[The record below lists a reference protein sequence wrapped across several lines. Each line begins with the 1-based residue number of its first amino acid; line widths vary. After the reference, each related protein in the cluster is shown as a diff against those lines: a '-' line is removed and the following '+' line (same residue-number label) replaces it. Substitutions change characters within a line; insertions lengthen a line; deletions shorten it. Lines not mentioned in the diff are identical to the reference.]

1 MFHFEGYIMTDSSSQ
16 SNREE
21 NTWKIPVLEDED
33 RWKIPVIPH
42 SHDIGPDN
50 KCMDIKLSRQI

>member
-1 MFHFEGYIMTDSSSQ
+1 MTEISNE

-21 NTWKIPVLEDED
+21 NTWKILVLEDED
-33 RWKIPVIPH
+33 TWKIPVL

-50 KCMDIKLSRQI
+50 ECMDIKLSR